1 MTNPA
6 FCSVSQLDS
15 SSGDK
20 MYAPAE
26 NFGSVQPLG
35 QYEAIVKRTFT
46 HGSYVA
52 KGNTGIQFHLLKG
65 IIIALHVCQHRFILT
80 GVFYSQQC
88 IVL

>member
-20 MYAPAE
+20 IYAPAKK
-26 NFGSVQPLG
+26 FGSVQLLG
-35 QYEAIVKRTFT
+35 HYEAIVKRTFT
-46 HGSYVA
+46 HGNYVA

-65 IIIALHVCQHRFILT
+65 IIIALRVCQHRFILT
-80 GVFYSQQC
+80 GLFYSR
-88 IVL
+88 